1 MTSYQRLIVH
11 RVAQY
16 FHLEHAVLELDGL
29 RRTIM
34 LTKTSE
40 SRMYFTRL
48 LPYIYIDSPILK
60 FSDLVEH
67 QDAPEPPAK
76 VKIMRRQNVTE
87 NSKESSEKTTNRG
100 VHKDRTLEGI

>member
-16 FHLEHAVLELDGL
+16 YRLEHAVLELDGL

-40 SRMYFTRL
+40 S
-48 LPYIYIDSPILK
+48 
-60 FSDLVEH
+60 
-67 QDAPEPPAK
+67 
-76 VKIMRRQNVTE
+76 IM
-87 NSKESSEKTTNRG
+87 
-100 VHKDRTLEGI
+100 